1 MNDLLP
7 FLEQEDPCWGIGVS
21 QWYLSTMLFSI
32 SGFTPAG
39 NSLPDIHILLNTTR
53 IIIQPPCPDLC
64 NIMGEKKKRLSL
76 LSCPLRHFDLTLWN
90 VLGKQKQALDL
101 HPRSEWKTSVLS
113 YCQKSLAPQLA
124 DSSPGQPLTFTTYWG
139 HVQREWI
146 SANHRIANP
155 GSEVFLNPAHNLI
168 INPDPNCSL
177 TQT

>member
-1 MNDLLP
+1 MTCSLFLSRKIPVGELGCPSDTSAPCYSPSQALPQLEIVYQISTFCWTQPGLLFNP
-7 FLEQEDPCWGIGVS
+7 PALTSATLWGK
-21 QWYLSTMLFSI
+21 
-32 SGFTPAG
+32 
-39 NSLPDIHILLNTTR
+39 
-53 IIIQPPCPDLC
+53 
-64 NIMGEKKKRLSL
+64 KKKRLSL